1 MNRFIPSDLLRLRRD
16 SLRAIAGILEHETRF
31 RLGFSAMTSALER
44 AHHRLAATLE
54 HPPIEGPAEAES
66 PRSQLARLDRMV
78 GLLHELLDQD
88 GQAQTEAIVSLLHH
102 FEGASAELTHTLV
115 EKDLIDR
122 QRAVLERI
130 IFSYERIT
138 QWLDFL
144 EEILVEFYQIFP
156 FDAFF
161 VAFAEKHGL
170 TLKVF
175 HPAEPP
181 PQARQRLLQHLSQHV
196 FAALGQP
203 PDSAFDVE
211 EHVFS
216 HPQAKAAD
224 LDQIKLITERV
235 PERHTKLAGILG
247 AAFGVH
253 EELSPQEEAVIRSLL
268 AIVVIVVGSSRALG
282 QSLAELE
289 YYSLH
294 DPLTNLYNRRHF
306 LSMLEYEIARSERH
320 RHEFSLLMVDL
331 DDFKD
336 VNDTF
341 GHPVG
346 DEALCQVANHLKTC
360 VRPGDLVCRMGG
372 DEFVILLPE
381 TGKEEARRLAR
392 AIRDRLREHPVH
404 VNQLEFHLTAS
415 IGIVTYPAD
424 GARQNDLMTRL
435 DFAAYEAKKRGK
447 DGVFHYSDIDRGD
460 EVQRIA
466 RHMRQEAEVV
476 RTALR
481 QGRIVPYFQ
490 PIIETESG
498 RVVAYEVLARLITDD
513 GEIVSAARFIDAIE
527 KYGMGRELDR
537 RMITAAF
544 DALRRLPPA
553 GNDAAAPMLFLN
565 LSVQEI
571 QNRNVLAFASRLCY
585 QWGIDPH
592 RIVFELLER
601 DAISDMEKI
610 RRFLSAL
617 RKKGFRFAL
626 DDFGSGYNSFHY
638 LRELEF
644 DFVKIDGAFIRGI
657 EHSKT
662 DEALVR
668 NLVRL
673 CHDLGIQTVAEFVE
687 SRSLLEH
694 LRELGVTHAQ
704 GYYIGLPRPALMS
717 VEEGAAGH

>member
-1 MNRFIPSDLLRLRRD
+1 MNRFIPPDLLRLRRD
-16 SLRAIAGILEHETRF
+16 SLRAITGILEHETRF
-31 RLGFSAMTSALER
+31 RLGFSAMAAALER
-44 AHHRLAATLE
+44 AHRRLAATLE
-54 HPPIEGPAEAES
+54 HPPAEGTAEAES

-88 GQAQTEAIVSLLHH
+88 GRAQTEAIVSLLHH
-102 FEGASAELTHTLV
+102 FEAASAELTQTLV
-115 EKDLIDR
+115 EKELIDR

-130 IFSYERIT
+130 IFSYERIS
-138 QWLDFL
+138 QWMEFL
-144 EEILVEFYQIFP
+144 KEILTDFYQIFP

-175 HPAEPP
+175 HPAALESAMRE
-181 PQARQRLLQHLSQHV
+181 QLLHRVSQHV
-196 FAALGQP
+196 LASLGQP
-203 PDSAFDVE
+203 PDAAFDIE
-211 EHVFS
+211 EHFLTTQ
-216 HPQAKAAD
+216 PAEAKPVESMM
-224 LDQIKLITERV
+224 LITERV

-253 EELSPQEEAVIRSLL
+253 EKLSPQEEAVIRSLL

-306 LSMLEYEIARSERH
+306 LSMLQYEITRSERH
-320 RHEFSLLMVDL
+320 QHEFSLLMVDL

-346 DEALCQVANHLKTC
+346 DEALCQVASHLKTC
-360 VRPGDLVCRMGG
+360 VRPGDLICRIGG

-381 TGKEEARRLAR
+381 TGKEEAKRLAR
-392 AIRDRLREHPVH
+392 TIRDRLREHPVH
-404 VNQLEFHLTAS
+404 ASQLEFHLTAS

-424 GARQNDLMTRL
+424 GANQNDLMTRL

-447 DGVFHYSDIDRGD
+447 DGVFHYSDIDRGE

-466 RHMRQEAEVV
+466 QHRRQEAEVV
-476 RTALR
+476 RAALR
-481 QGRIVPYFQ
+481 KGRIVPYFQ
-490 PIIETESG
+490 PIIETGSG
-498 RVVAYEVLARLITDD
+498 RVVAYEVLARLIADD

-537 RMITAAF
+537 RMIAAAL
-544 DALRRLPPA
+544 DALRRLPPTA
-553 GNDAAAPMLFLN
+553 NDSAPLLFLN

-571 QNRNVLAFASRLCY
+571 QNRNVLTFASRLCY
-585 QWGIDPH
+585 QWEIDPH

-610 RRFLSAL
+610 RRFLSTL

-668 NLVRL
+668 NLARL

-687 SRSLLEH
+687 SQSLLEH
-694 LRELGVTHAQ
+694 LRALGVTHAQ
-704 GYYIGLPRPALMS
+704 GYYIGLPRPDILLFADKT
-717 VEEGAAGH
+717 VGR

>member
-1 MNRFIPSDLLRLRRD
+1 MNRFVPPDLLRLRRE
-16 SLRAIAGILEHETRF
+16 SLQSITEILEHETRF
-31 RLGFSAMTSALER
+31 RIGFSVMTSAIER
-44 AHHRLAATLE
+44 SHRRLAAALE
-54 HPPIEGPAEAES
+54 HPSSEGIVDAES
-66 PRSQLARLDRMV
+66 PRSRLERLDHMV
-78 GLLHELLDQD
+78 TLLRELLDKD
-88 GQAQTEAIVSLLHH
+88 GRAQTEAISALLHQ
-102 FEGASAELTHTLV
+102 FEQSTAELMQTLV

-130 IFSYERIT
+130 IFSYERIS
-138 QWLDFL
+138 QWMEFL
-144 EEILVEFYQIFP
+144 KEILTDFYEIFP

-161 VAFAEKHGL
+161 IAFTEKHGL

-175 HPAEPP
+175 HPTTIDFSTRE
-181 PQARQRLLQHLSQHV
+181 RLLHQVSQHV
-196 FAALGQP
+196 LAALGESSDAVFDTEEYFLSTKHTQVNP
-203 PDSAFDVE
+203 ADSLV
-211 EHVFS
+211 
-216 HPQAKAAD
+216 
-224 LDQIKLITERV
+224 LITERV
-235 PERHTKLAGILG
+235 PEHHTKLAGILG
-247 AAFGVH
+247 AAFGIQGT
-253 EELSPQEEAVIRSLL
+253 LSPQEEAVIRSLL

-306 LSMLEYEIARSERH
+306 LTMLQYEITRSERH
-320 RHEFSLLMVDL
+320 HHEFSLLMVDL

-346 DEALCQVANHLKTC
+346 DEALCQVANRLKDS
-360 VRPGDLVCRMGG
+360 VRPGDLVCRIGG
-372 DEFVILLPE
+372 DEFVILMPE
-381 TGKEEARRLAR
+381 TGKEEAKRLAR
-392 AIRDRLREHPVH
+392 ILCDRLREQAIRA
-404 VNQLEFHLTAS
+404 VNLEFHLTAS
-415 IGIVTYPAD
+415 IGIVTYPYD
-424 GARQNDLMTRL
+424 GVNEQELMTRL

-447 DGVFHYSDIDRGD
+447 NGIFLYSDIDRG
-460 EVQRIA
+460 EEAQRIA
-466 RHMRQEAEVV
+466 QHRRQEAEIV
-476 RTALR
+476 RAALR
-481 QGRIVPYFQ
+481 KGRIVPYFQ
-490 PIIETESG
+490 PIIETASG
-498 RVVAYEVLARLITDD
+498 RVVAYEVLARLIADD

-537 RMITAAF
+537 RMIAASL
-544 DALRRLPPA
+544 DTLRRLPA
-553 GNDAAAPMLFLN
+553 ESKETAPMLFLN

-585 QWGIDPH
+585 QWEIDPH

-610 RRFLSAL
+610 RRFLDTL
-617 RKKGFRFAL
+617 RNKGFRFAL

-638 LRELEF
+638 LRELTF

-668 NLVRL
+668 NLSRL

-687 SRSLLEH
+687 SQRLLEQV
-694 LRELGVTHAQ
+694 RELGVTHAQ
-704 GYYIGLPRPALMS
+704 GYYIGLPRPEMLAPP
-717 VEEGAAGH
+717 GKA